1 MLVSLIFICEAGFLF
16 ALQKE
21 RIDLKMAK
29 ELAKQYDPKNI
40 EDRIYDFWLKGNY
53 FHAKMNLTK
62 SLIQ

>member
-1 MLVSLIFICEAGFLF
+1 
-16 ALQKE
+16 
-21 RIDLKMAK
+21 MAK